1 MHSYQLCSTA
11 LVQHFLILRRFA
23 MASNLGTTCDMYH
36 TKQAGTTTIV
46 KTSFAIYIPMQLE
59 EYFLRNNIHP
69 DRTHVKEEIDVLPYS
84 QVTDIEVPIVVNA
97 ATGEITVT

>member
-36 TKQAGTTTIV
+36 TKLAGTTTIV

-59 EYFLRNNIHP
+59 LLLILQHLTRCPGRAWER
-69 DRTHVKEEIDVLPYS
+69 V
-84 QVTDIEVPIVVNA
+84 
-97 ATGEITVT
+97 